1 MLFLG
6 LLYYFFLCPITTFF
20 DAVALLSVKYNL
32 WMSRFFC
39 TFVALLGKRSVILC
53 QSDTKR
59 INKTTDIY
67 ILNSILNKMKIK
79 FFTLTT
85 IALLS
90 TAMVSAQEV
99 NKATVE
105 SQAKAAQTAAAD
117 LKKVDTGEK
126 AWKFS
131 GVVGLNAAATGLWNW
146 AAGGNNNVNAVA
158 STKLRL
164 LYHENN
170 MAWDTNLDLEYG
182 MSWIDQD
189 FDKFQKSSDRI
200 NFTTKFGWE
209 FEKSWYLTILG
220 GFQSQFDLGR
230 NYNGTADFDP
240 IISKFLAPSYTD
252 ISVGIEWKPNDIFSV
267 YLSPVAGRLTTA
279 YVSKRL
285 NEKYQEN
292 YPLVEGEEITG
303 LEYALKDKYSVWKY
317 TTDEQTG
324 EVLKDYQSNIRC
336 ELGLSLKGT
345 INYTYKDLK
354 IMTTLGLYTP
364 YAWDKTKIYTDADG
378 KMYADLGNG
387 KDFSGMEFTGYRD
400 NNRRF
405 GNFDVDWD
413 VAISYQFLKCLQ
425 VSLTTSMKYYNGVK
439 IDKTITA
446 ADGTKTVTSG
456 ERVQFKGILGIGIGY
471 SF

>member
-1 MLFLG
+1 
-6 LLYYFFLCPITTFF
+6 
-20 DAVALLSVKYNL
+20 
-32 WMSRFFC
+32 
-39 TFVALLGKRSVILC
+39 
-53 QSDTKR
+53 
-59 INKTTDIY
+59 
-67 ILNSILNKMKIK
+67 MKLK
-79 FFTLTT
+79 FFTL
-85 IALLS
+85 AVLS
-90 TAMVSAQEV
+90 ILCASVVSAQEV

-105 SQAKAAQTAAAD
+105 SQAKACRMAAAD

-146 AAGGNNNVNAVA
+146 AAGGNNNINAVA
-158 STKLRL
+158 STKFRL

-182 MSWIDQD
+182 LSWIDQD
-189 FDKFQKSSDRI
+189 YDKFQKSSDRI
-200 NFTTKFGWE
+200 NFATKFGWE
-209 FEKSWYLTILG
+209 FEKAWYLTILG
-220 GFQSQFDLGR
+220 AFQSQFDLGR

-252 ISVGIEWKPNDIFSV
+252 ISVGIDWKPNAIFSV

-279 YVSKRL
+279 YVSKHL
-285 NEKYQEN
+285 NEKYKDE
-292 YPLVEGEEITG
+292 YPIKEGEEVSG
-303 LEYALKDKYSVWKY
+303 LEYVLKDKYAVWHY
-317 TTDEQTG
+317 TTDEETG
-324 EVLKDYQSNIRC
+324 EVSKNYKNNIRC
-336 ELGLSLKGT
+336 ELGLSLKGS

-354 IMTTLGLYTP
+354 IMTSVGLYTP

-378 KMYADLGNG
+378 KMYADLGTG
-387 KDFSGMEFTGYRD
+387 KDFSGMTFAGYRD

-425 VSLTTSMKYYNGVK
+425 VSLTTSMKYYNGVMIEK
-439 IDKTITA
+439 FDK
-446 ADGTKTVTSG
+446 DGASLGKA

>member
-1 MLFLG
+1 MRL
-6 LLYYFFLCPITTFF
+6 
-20 DAVALLSVKYNL
+20 
-32 WMSRFFC
+32 
-39 TFVALLGKRSVILC
+39 
-53 QSDTKR
+53 
-59 INKTTDIY
+59 
-67 ILNSILNKMKIK
+67 K
-79 FFTLTT
+79 FFTLAT
-85 IALLS
+85 LS
-90 TAMVSAQEV
+90 ILCASMVSAQEV

-105 SQAKAAQTAAAD
+105 SQAKAGQTAAAD

-131 GVVGLNAAATGLWNW
+131 GVVGLNAAATGLVNW

-158 STKLRL
+158 STKFRL

-182 MSWIDQD
+182 LSWIDQD
-189 FDKFQKSSDRI
+189 YDKFQKSSDRI

-209 FEKSWYLTILG
+209 FEKAWYLTILG

-230 NYNGTADFDP
+230 NYNGTEDFDP

-252 ISVGIEWKPNDIFSV
+252 ISVGIDWKPNDIFSV

-279 YVSKRL
+279 YVSKHM
-285 NEKYQEN
+285 NEKYADQ
-292 YPLVEGEEITG
+292 YPIKDGEEVSG
-303 LEYALKDKYSVWKY
+303 LEYVLKDKYAVWHY
-317 TTDEQTG
+317 TTDEETG
-324 EVLKDYQSNIRC
+324 EVSKNYKNNIRC
-336 ELGLSLKGT
+336 ELGLSLKGA

-354 IMTTLGLYTP
+354 IMTSVGLYTP

-378 KMYADLGNG
+378 KMYADLGTG
-387 KDFSGMEFTGYRD
+387 KDFSGMTFAGYRD

-425 VSLTTSMKYYNGVK
+425 VSLTTSMKYYNGVMIEK
-439 IDKTITA
+439 FDK
-446 ADGTKTVTSG
+446 DGASLGKA